1 MVRSP
6 PLFISSS
13 PGPDPYRSH
22 DNVYEELGPPT
33 GPVRCDSDAGESEH
47 ASHSDD
53 EFAEDELSLAGESS
67 FQKNQNQVNSGAGT
81 SSASNQHPGTSSLD
95 TTTASTSSST
105 ATTNTLPRSGSS
117 QPQLQSQSPPQQQT
131 VSTIYKEYPP
141 LTASNYI
148 DGLIVEDN
156 NNLINQAGQRHHSNE
171 RNPLLL
177 MNGQQQQPPFSHHHH
192 HHPIHQYPP
201 YSNQQQHQQQPP
213 HPHHYPTVVGL
224 SMTTGRPSAASS
236 CCGGASNNS
245 GSTGSAAGRSLNR
258 LMNPSSLFRGR
269 KVHNGRGTQG
279 KGNKQTTAPTAMSLS
294 NVYYDPNQRLATCDR
309 VNNNSNCSSSSNA
322 GNEFMLIANDH
333 LSPHVVEDE
342 VERRNRINREL
353 NSMHTNGGGPP
364 TTSANNINNNVATIF
379 RERINGAAPIGVAA
393 AAVGGGLGCC
403 PPGGVFYPNGGGSG
417 SGLVMDYNN
426 GSNNSSGR
434 RSNNCRSLDRR
445 RGQLIKQRGPAIIPN
460 YSAPPPPLTP
470 SSAAQLDNGNF
481 YSADYTEP
489 YQHMM
494 FDANHN
500 NSQRG
505 VGVGGGVAGG
515 AGHSQDFLRD
525 SSFGSDSGYSQN
537 TQISHRSGALV
548 NGTNAPNQQNQHHH
562 HPSGTN
568 NNNQGSWFRS
578 SRRNV
583 S

>member
-1 MVRSP
+1 MARSP

-33 GPVRCDSDAGESEH
+33 GPVRCDSDAAESEH
-47 ASHSDD
+47 ASHSED
-53 EFAEDELSLAGESS
+53 EFAEDELSLAGECS
-67 FQKNQNQVNSGAGT
+67 FQKNQNQVNNGAGP
-81 SSASNQHPGTSSLD
+81 SSAQHPGSSSLD

-117 QPQLQSQSPPQQQT
+117 QQPSPPQQGQQPT

-141 LTASNYI
+141 LTTSNYI

-156 NNLINQAGQRHHSNE
+156 NNLINNQARHNTE

-177 MNGQQQQPPFSHHHH
+177 MNGQQQQQQPFGHH
-192 HHPIHQYPP
+192 HHPHHNQYPNHYP
-201 YSNQQQHQQQPP
+201 TQQHHQPHA
-213 HPHHYPTVVGL
+213 HPHHYPTVVGM
-224 SMTTGRPSAASS
+224 SMTTGRPSQASS
-236 CCGGASNNS
+236 CCSGGSGSNV

-269 KVHNGRGTQG
+269 KIHNGRGG
-279 KGNKQTTAPTAMSLS
+279 AGNKNSKTELVPAAMSLS
-294 NVYYDPNQRLATCDR
+294 NVYYDPNQRTTTSDR
-309 VNNNSNCSSSSNA
+309 VNNNGVSNA
-322 GNEFMLIANDH
+322 GNEFMLISNEH
-333 LSPHVVEDE
+333 VEDE
-342 VERRNRINREL
+342 VERQNRINREL
-353 NSMHTNGGGPP
+353 NSMHTNGQQD
-364 TTSANNINNNVATIF
+364 NHNNVATIF
-379 RERINGAAPIGVAA
+379 RNGAGGGCCPSVAYYPNNGA
-393 AAVGGGLGCC
+393 GHVVGNANGGGL
-403 PPGGVFYPNGGGSG
+403 
-417 SGLVMDYNN
+417 VMEYNN
-426 GSNNSSGR
+426 GSNNSNNNIQNGR
-434 RSNNCRSLDRR
+434 RPSNNCRSLDRR
-445 RGQLIKQRGPAIIPN
+445 RGLNLKQRGPAVIPN
-460 YSAPPPPLTP
+460 YSGPPPQP
-470 SSAAQLDNGNF
+470 QLDNGNF

-500 NSQRG
+500 SHRG
-505 VGVGGGVAGG
+505 VAVGSGSGSGSGSGV

-537 TQISHRSGALV
+537 TQISHRSGPLLV
-548 NGTNAPNQQNQHHH
+548 NGHNNSSVHH
-562 HPSGTN
+562 HPGAGGSSAGGPV